1 MEKMSN
7 GRYPSRSRRLSL
19 YTSVRRDLK
28 ALVDQYKALGC
39 SMESGAI
46 ERINEVRYLLGQLA
60 IDELTNEIGECL
72 LKASTKEDA
81 DAPLQQERSVT

>member
-1 MEKMSN
+1 MEKMPN

-19 YTSVRRDLK
+19 YTSIRRDLK

-39 SMESGAI
+39 SMESEAI
-46 ERINEVRYLLGQLA
+46 GRLNEVRYLLGQMS

-72 LKASTKEDA
+72 LKASAKEESDA
-81 DAPLQQERSVT
+81 LP